1 MSNIIRFKDGQKISS
16 DRITGLIKFERYP
29 DNIPV
34 VQILGVDGHI
44 TFECSTLAEQDEL
57 LHTLSKQL
65 ERYLNP
71 VDLIDI
77 EMDLGVSNKVN

>member
-1 MSNIIRFKDGQKISS
+1 MSFPVWSPDVRETVTQILARAV
-16 DRITGLIKFERYP
+16 ERYP

-34 VQILGVDGHI
+34 VQILGIDGHI
-44 TFECSTLAEQDEL
+44 TFECGTMAEQEEL

-71 VDLIDI
+71 VDLIDL
-77 EMDLGVSNKVN
+77 DLNIGNKIN

>member
-1 MSNIIRFKDGQKISS
+1 MAQIIRFKDGQMISP

-44 TFECSTLAEQDEL
+44 TFECATLAEQEEL

-71 VDLIDI
+71 IDLIDL
-77 EMDLGVSNKVN
+77 DLGMGNKIN

>member
-1 MSNIIRFKDGQKISS
+1 MISP

-34 VQILGVDGHI
+34 VQILGIDGHI
-44 TFECSTLAEQDEL
+44 TFECGTMAEQEEL

-71 VDLIDI
+71 VDLIDL
-77 EMDLGVSNKVN
+77 DLNIGNKIN

>member
-1 MSNIIRFKDGQKISS
+1 MSQILRFRDGQMISPE
-16 DRITGLIKFERYP
+16 RITGLIKFERYP

-34 VQILGVDGHI
+34 VQILSIDGNI
-44 TFECSTLAEQDEL
+44 TFECETLAEQDEM

-65 ERYLNP
+65 EQYLNP

-77 EMDLGVSNKVN
+77 ELGSGNQIN